1 MGVDYNTESAR
12 VQARAQQVT
21 HHVTTNYPKKD
32 DLPFRCLEGEVET
45 NFLHSPVQMPK
56 FKGVKHSHQL
66 FAIFLAF
73 KVQSAEDYKEEFV
86 NTSTAQY
93 LWVHLKRMKT
103 KKKSKMN
110 LVEWRSN
117 RGFILYY
124 NYVVCCNLY

>member
-1 MGVDYNTESAR
+1 MGIDYNTESAR

-21 HHVTTNYPKKD
+21 HHVTKNYPKKD
-32 DLPFRCLEGEVET
+32 GIMGDPQVIDLPFRCLEGEVET
-45 NFLHSPVQMPK
+45 NFLHSPVQVPK

-93 LWVHLKRMKT
+93 LGTFEENEDKEEEQDEFGGM
-103 KKKSKMN
+103 
-110 LVEWRSN
+110 EE
-117 RGFILYY
+117 
-124 NYVVCCNLY
+124 